1 MIRLLF
7 VLLLF
12 FISSYNLAAQDICD
26 DNNCSEELDK
36 IKLEQPSDPVDG
48 VYSTERTDAFRLAY
62 DQFKSIKNDHQ
73 ASTDWQSK
81 YNTSSLGGRKC
92 LMYYDLESR
101 FAYEYDKNP
110 AFKAYI
116 DRIESNPKAFQQS
129 GFESSRRGM
138 NLQRRLGDNC
148 PKEVLKSEKDGTSE
162 LNDRKAVYQRLGE
175 VQGYW
180 DEQGNTLKPLEVIP
194 PASATPTK
202 KKSKKQQVEEL
213 TQAVSALPIG
223 QEPKDKIDQ
232 LASGLTALTDK
243 AAALTEQIDKTAKT
257 IDDLL
262 PKPGGLAD
270 QIGNLLGLKKPLS
283 SFQPKIPGSGIVDKI
298 KGWFGKGKKLKKK
311 AEQLRDQAQQ
321 LQQDAKEIVDKAR
334 QTSEQIKQKGQD
346 IAKLKDKL
354 AELQRKKDDLTTQLG
369 DKPKKILDQ
378 LHQEVADA
386 KQKAKDLQD
395 KIATGAADKDQLQEA
410 LDKLNDQR
418 NKLEER
424 IQDVSDQVTELDEEE
439 DKLKEAGELLQ
450 QEADQLQKQGELL
463 NQVEDLEPAPE
474 VASAA
479 DACAEE
485 LKELLASLTQVEE
498 KKKKR
503 RFSLGKILAF
513 PGKLLGKVTGF
524 LDKHRGLK
532 TLLSAIP
539 GVSNIVNVVDGL
551 FGKTKGIA
559 QKLELI
565 TDKQNKLTERLDV
578 IAGKVEKARKV
589 YDDKV
594 AVVRGVQDKLAQFTD
609 NKTGLVDIL
618 SKPLNDLTGAE
629 AKVAELIKEHGLL
642 GANSACNDVAPAQQ
656 ELEEADQELDEMEPE
671 IQEMEEELNDLE
683 TQVQEVEGQTE
694 AVEADAQ
701 QAIDQHEEVVEEE
714 EAIKKEFGQEV
725 DLEPVSVA
733 EYAESFE
740 IERPFWE
747 ATFHP
752 DDEVVEGYKGRYFQV
767 QLKDA
772 DKTIKLLFGPGE
784 YHMSKT
790 DFRDQY
796 GSVIGAFVTEA
807 LAAIKKDQRE
817 GVKLFVQGSA
827 DISGARSFKG
837 NLDESFYYD
846 ELTLLPLKGSEN
858 FGGAAESRNIPER
871 GFTNEDLPNLRGR
884 FMQEMIGY
892 YSKKLDPILLE
903 GSVKEKVDKED
914 RNAVIYLFLPEYL
927 LEE

>member
-1 MIRLLF
+1 
-7 VLLLF
+7 
-12 FISSYNLAAQDICD
+12 
-26 DNNCSEELDK
+26 
-36 IKLEQPSDPVDG
+36 
-48 VYSTERTDAFRLAY
+48 
-62 DQFKSIKNDHQ
+62 
-73 ASTDWQSK
+73 
-81 YNTSSLGGRKC
+81 
-92 LMYYDLESR
+92 
-101 FAYEYDKNP
+101 
-110 AFKAYI
+110 
-116 DRIESNPKAFQQS
+116 
-129 GFESSRRGM
+129 
-138 NLQRRLGDNC
+138 
-148 PKEVLKSEKDGTSE
+148 
-162 LNDRKAVYQRLGE
+162 
-175 VQGYW
+175 
-180 DEQGNTLKPLEVIP
+180 
-194 PASATPTK
+194 
-202 KKSKKQQVEEL
+202 
-213 TQAVSALPIG
+213 
-223 QEPKDKIDQ
+223 
-232 LASGLTALTDK
+232 
-243 AAALTEQIDKTAKT
+243 
-257 IDDLL
+257 
-262 PKPGGLAD
+262 
-270 QIGNLLGLKKPLS
+270 
-283 SFQPKIPGSGIVDKI
+283 
-298 KGWFGKGKKLKKK
+298 
-311 AEQLRDQAQQ
+311 
-321 LQQDAKEIVDKAR
+321 
-334 QTSEQIKQKGQD
+334 
-346 IAKLKDKL
+346 
-354 AELQRKKDDLTTQLG
+354 
-369 DKPKKILDQ
+369 
-378 LHQEVADA
+378 
-386 KQKAKDLQD
+386 
-395 KIATGAADKDQLQEA
+395 
-410 LDKLNDQR
+410 
-418 NKLEER
+418 
-424 IQDVSDQVTELDEEE
+424 
-439 DKLKEAGELLQ
+439 
-450 QEADQLQKQGELL
+450 
-463 NQVEDLEPAPE
+463 
-474 VASAA
+474 
-479 DACAEE
+479 
-485 LKELLASLTQVEE
+485 
-498 KKKKR
+498 
-503 RFSLGKILAF
+503 
-513 PGKLLGKVTGF
+513 
-524 LDKHRGLK
+524 LK